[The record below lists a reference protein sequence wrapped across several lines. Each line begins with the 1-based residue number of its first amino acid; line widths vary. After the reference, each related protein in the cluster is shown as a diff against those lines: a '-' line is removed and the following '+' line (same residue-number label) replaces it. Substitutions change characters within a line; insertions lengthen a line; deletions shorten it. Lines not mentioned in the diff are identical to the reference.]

1 MILTFGISDFV
12 LDWPD
17 EADRDTFEAAAP
29 EVLPA
34 LRRGG

>member
-1 MILTFGISDFV
+1 MIRTFGISDFV

-17 EADRDTFEAAAP
+17 DADRDTFEAAAP

-34 LRRGG
+34 LRPGG